1 VVNPWADK
9 VYARAAWPDAN
20 KITDARLDQL
30 LDIAYEA
37 CASYAPAVVPPAVVP
52 ARYPEAVTLVARATW
67 TAARATADGL
77 GLNDGTDSN
86 LVLPTP
92 VLSSQALQLLRP
104 PAPVVLG

>member
-1 VVNPWADK
+1 MTNPWVDK
-9 VYARAAWPDAN
+9 AYARGAWPDSG
-20 KITDARLDQL
+20 KISDVRLDQL

-37 CASYAPAVVPPAVVP
+37 CASYAVPVPDDAVP

-67 TAARATADGL
+67 TAARASSDGL
-77 GLNDGTDSN
+77 GLNDGTD
-86 LVLPTP
+86 LALPQP